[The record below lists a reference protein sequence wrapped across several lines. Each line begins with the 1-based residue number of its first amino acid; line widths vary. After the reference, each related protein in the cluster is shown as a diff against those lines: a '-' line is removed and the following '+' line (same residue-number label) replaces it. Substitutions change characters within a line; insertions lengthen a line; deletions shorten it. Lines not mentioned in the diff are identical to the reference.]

1 MPSWRPVCRRGALH
15 EVNEVETT
23 VSGVLQVQTTVNDR
37 GVAASIA
44 RMLVDECLAACV
56 QVLGPIESTYR
67 WEHGIEVATEWLLL
81 AKTTA
86 DAWPALATRLAA
98 LHPYREP
105 ELIALPVVHASEGY
119 AGWLRSEVAP
129 R

>member
-1 MPSWRPVCRRGALH
+1 MEATG
-15 EVNEVETT
+15 
-23 VSGVLQVQTTVNDR
+23 SGILQVQTTVDDR
-37 GVAASIA
+37 GMAASIA
-44 RMLVDECLAACV
+44 RTLVAEHLAACV

-67 WEHGIEVATEWLLL
+67 WENAVEVATEWLLL
-81 AKTTA
+81 VKTTA

-105 ELIALPVVHASEGY
+105 ELIALPVAHGSEGY
-119 AGWLRSEVAP
+119 VGWLRSEVGP